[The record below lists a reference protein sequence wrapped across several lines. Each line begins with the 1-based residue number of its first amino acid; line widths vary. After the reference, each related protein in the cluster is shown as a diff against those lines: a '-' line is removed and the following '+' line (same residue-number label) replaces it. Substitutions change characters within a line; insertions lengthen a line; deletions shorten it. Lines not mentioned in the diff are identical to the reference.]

1 MPLRRCVCALFS
13 LALPIAAQTPHFT
26 VAEALSAPFMN
37 QLTAAPAKARV
48 AWFVDQEGKRNVW
61 VASPT
66 EAAHSITH
74 YTEDDG
80 QDIDNITWS
89 PDAEAVAYTHGTGP
103 EGSEHPTAANPA
115 HLQTDVQQ
123 RVEVATVSGTVRIV
137 GEGHSPLFSA
147 DGKQVYFI
155 RHGQVWFATLTTD
168 PTGTTAQTFKP
179 TSRKRDMGHP
189 SPSRGQS
196 ERSGASSRHPE
207 RSAAESKDLPSS
219 GAAIDP
225 MSLRDMGHP
234 RQNGYDTARSSN
246 TGGAPHLAEMW
257 DSNAWESTGLEA
269 KQLIHAHGTASQ
281 LRLSPNGTK
290 LAFTSHRGDHSF
302 IGVFNLQTKTL
313 TYIDPGTG
321 LDHDA
326 AWSPDSKHIAFLR
339 ESPVV
344 DELDLRWMRSVPVPW
359 SIRIAD
365 VASGEGKQV
374 WQADAGTGSL
384 FHEMVAKNQLLWMN
398 DNRMVFP
405 WEKTGWLHLYSLAP
419 DTKQAQ
425 LLTPGDFEV
434 DNVVTDGKRIVY
446 SSNQL
451 VWTEDNT
458 DTDRKHIWTI
468 AQASA
473 SASALTGGIGIET
486 SPAMLSNQYLAYLG
500 GGVNEPLH
508 PALLKPRQGTDTQ
521 AICPTRAPLDLN
533 RCRTP
538 GSEFTQA
545 DDLHRNNSARSSSQV
560 LSVQPKQVIFPATD
574 NLQIHA
580 QLFLP
585 KDAKPTDKLPTI
597 VFFHGG
603 SRRQMLLGYNPMQ
616 YYAQTYELNQ
626 YFANHGYAVLSV
638 NYRSG
643 IGYGMAF
650 RQAEHYGAF
659 GGSEYLDIEG
669 AVKWLKAQPW
679 CDTQRIGAWGGSYG
693 GYLTALALARD
704 SAEFAAG
711 VDLHGVHD
719 WSYELDLWKPTSDPA
734 HDTSAAAKIAFE
746 ASPMADISKWKS
758 PVLLMQGDDDRNVL
772 FGQTVRLA
780 AALRAQGVTVEEKVY
795 PDEVHDFLL
804 HRDWIDAYQRAADFF
819 DRHLKAH

>member
-1 MPLRRCVCALFS
+1 MPLRRLAALLLAACAVT
-13 LALPIAAQTPHFT
+13 AQNKHFT
-26 VAEALSAPFMN
+26 VQEALSAPFMN

-61 VASPT
+61 VASPA

-80 QDIDNITWS
+80 QDIDDLTWS
-89 PDAEAVAYTHGTGP
+89 PDAEAVAYTRGTGP

-115 HLQTDVQQ
+115 HLQEEVKQ
-123 RVEVATVSGTVRIV
+123 RVEVATASGVVKVI
-137 GEGHSPLFSA
+137 GEGHGPLFSA
-147 DGKQVYFI
+147 DGKQIYFI
-155 RHGQVWFATLTTD
+155 RHGQIWIANLSEADVSKPDSSKSASAHIQVEVCHPDRSEAERRDLLSSNAATNSCAPQQLVQAH
-168 PTGTTAQTFKP
+168 G
-179 TSRKRDMGHP
+179 
-189 SPSRGQS
+189 
-196 ERSGASSRHPE
+196 
-207 RSAAESKDLPSS
+207 SAA
-219 GAAIDP
+219 
-225 MSLRDMGHP
+225 
-234 RQNGYDTARSSN
+234 
-246 TGGAPHLAEMW
+246 
-257 DSNAWESTGLEA
+257 
-269 KQLIHAHGTASQ
+269 Q
-281 LRLSPNGTK
+281 LRLSPDGTK

-302 IGVFNLQTKTL
+302 IGVFDLKSKSL
-313 TYIDPGTG
+313 AYVDPGTG
-321 LDHDA
+321 QDHDA
-326 AWSPDSKHIAFLR
+326 AWSPNSKRIAFIR

-344 DELDLRWMRSVPVPW
+344 SELDLRWMRSGVPW

-365 VASGEGKQV
+365 VATGEGKQV

-398 DNRMVFP
+398 DNRIVFP

-419 DTKQAQ
+419 DRRQAQ

-434 DNVVTDGKRIVY
+434 DNVVTDGKQIIY
-446 SSNQL
+446 SSNQ
-451 VWTEDNT
+451 VGADAA
-458 DTDRKHIWTI
+458 DADRKHVWM
-468 AQASA
+468 
-473 SASALTGGIGIET
+473 LTTAEAKPVKLTETPSIET
-486 SPAMLSNQYLAYLG
+486 NPVLMSDGTLTFMGATASSFFQPHAYLDINVVSPDG
-500 GGVNEPLH
+500 KLVCDSSRPL
-508 PALLKPRQGTDTQ
+508 
-521 AICPTRAPLDLN
+521 PTRCSELKWVPLLGLVSE
-533 RCRTP
+533 TP
-538 GSEFTQA
+538 LTNYRAGASFVE
-545 DDLHRNNSARSSSQV
+545 
-560 LSVQPKQVIFPATD
+560 PKQVIFPATD

-585 KDAKPTDKLPTI
+585 KDAKLTGKLPTI

-643 IGYGMAF
+643 IGYGMEY
-650 RQAEHYGAF
+650 RQAQHYGAF

-679 CDTQRIGAWGGSYG
+679 CDTRRIGAWGGSYG

-704 SAEFAAG
+704 SSDFAAG

-734 HDTSAAAKIAFE
+734 HDTSAAAKVAFE
-746 ASPMADISKWKS
+746 ASPMADIAKWKS

-804 HRDWIDAYQRAADFF
+804 HRNWVDAYQRAADFF
-819 DRHLKAH
+819 DRHLKNR

>member
-1 MPLRRCVCALFS
+1 MPLHRLCALFCLS
-13 LALPIAAQTPHFT
+13 LPLAAQQQHFT

-66 EAAHSITH
+66 EQSHSITH

-80 QDIDNITWS
+80 QDIDDITWS
-89 PDAEAVAYTHGTGP
+89 PDAEQVAYTHGTGP

-115 HLQTDVQQ
+115 HLQRDVKQQ
-123 RVEVATVSGTVRIV
+123 VEVATVSGVVKVI

-147 DGKQVYFI
+147 DGKQIYFI
-155 RHGQVWFATLTTD
+155 RHGQIWFASLTSLD
-168 PTGTTAQTFKP
+168 TT
-179 TSRKRDMGHP
+179 
-189 SPSRGQS
+189 
-196 ERSGASSRHPE
+196 SSDRHPE
-207 RSAAESKDLPSS
+207 RSTAQSKDL
-219 GAAIDP
+219 
-225 MSLRDMGHP
+225 
-234 RQNGYDTARSSN
+234 
-246 TGGAPHLAEMW
+246 LASEGPTPTQ
-257 DSNAWESTGLEA
+257 ETQ
-269 KQLIHAHGTASQ
+269 QLVQAHSTASQ
-281 LRLSPNGTK
+281 LRLSPDGTK
-290 LAFTSHRGDHSF
+290 LAFTSNRGDHSF
-302 IGVFNLQTKTL
+302 IGAFDLKTKAL

-321 LDHDA
+321 LDHDV
-326 AWSPDSKHIAFLR
+326 AWSPDSKRIAFIR

-344 DELDLRWMRSVPVPW
+344 SELDLRWMRSVPVPW

-365 VASGEGKQV
+365 VGSGEGKQV

-398 DNRMVFP
+398 DNRIVFP
-405 WEKTGWLHLYSLAP
+405 WEKTGWLHLYALAAGA
-419 DTKQAQ
+419 KQAQ
-425 LLTPGDFEV
+425 LLTPGDFEI

-446 SSNQL
+446 SSNQQI
-451 VWTEDNT
+451 EGPNDA
-458 DTDRKHIWTI
+458 DRKHLWLLETGKPP
-468 AQASA
+468 SA
-473 SASALTGGIGIET
+473 ITSGRGIET
-486 SPAMLSNQYLAYLG
+486 N
-500 GGVNEPLH
+500 
-508 PALLKPRQGTDTQ
+508 PALLSSGDLAVLHGT
-521 AICPTRAPLDLN
+521 AIAHSVPVIVTGSAGVQMGPLSHTCNINGKMIDLEHCEAGARLRSLVAPEQHPFVV
-533 RCRTP
+533 R
-538 GSEFTQA
+538 
-545 DDLHRNNSARSSSQV
+545 
-560 LSVQPKQVIFPATD
+560 PKQVIFPATD

-585 KDAKPTDKLPTI
+585 DGAKPTDRLPTI

-643 IGYGMAF
+643 IGYGMEF
-650 RQAEHYGAF
+650 RQAQHYGAF

-669 AVKWLKAQPW
+669 AMKWLKAQPW
-679 CDTQRIGAWGGSYG
+679 CDTHRIGAWGGSYG

-704 SAEFAAG
+704 SADFAAG

-719 WSYELDLWKPTSDPA
+719 WSYELDMWKPTGDPA
-734 HDTSAAAKIAFE
+734 RLNNMTEGAASPDAAKIAFE
-746 ASPMADISKWKS
+746 ASPMADVSKWKS

-772 FGQTVRLA
+772 FSQTVRLA

-804 HRDWIDAYQRAADFF
+804 HRDWIDAFQRAAEFF
-819 DRHLKAH
+819 DRFLKQRPATSAQSTK